1 MCVFSTKE
9 MISLTDLP
17 SNWFCCCRL
26 EEDTLRAG
34 ELLLEDARER
44 FPGDGG
50 RRETDMYIFMYF
62 FFSMQNEMINDNE

>member
-17 SNWFCCCRL
+17 SNWFCCCFRL
-26 EEDTLRAG
+26 EEDRLRAG
-34 ELLLEDARER
+34 ELLADARER

-50 RRETDMYIFMYF
+50 RRETDMYIFF
-62 FFSMQNEMINDNE
+62 RCRVN